1 MLAATAS
8 DYSAAAD
15 NFNRKRVPDMQRE
28 PNLNNAA
35 LMARRQAAIPRGVGQ
50 SHEVFIA
57 KGENAEI
64 WDVEGKRY
72 IDFAGGIAVLNT
84 GHRHPAVIEA
94 VKAQLDQYTHTCFQ
108 VLAYEPYVELAE
120 RINALAPGN
129 FAKKTLFLTT
139 GAEAVENTI
148 KIARAY
154 TKRSAVIAFT
164 SGYHGRTMLTLG
176 LTGKVAPY
184 KTGFGP
190 FPAEIFHAQFPNA
203 LHGISVDDAM
213 ASLESVF
220 KNDVEASRVA
230 AIIIEPVQGEGGF
243 NVAPA
248 EFLQRLRAVCDQHG
262 ILLIADEIQTGAGRT
277 GTWFAIEQ
285 SGVAPD
291 MITMAKSM
299 AGGFPISAV
308 VGRAEVMDAPAPGG
322 LGGTYAGS
330 PVACAAA
337 LAVLDVFAKEN
348 LLERSRK
355 LGEHL
360 RSRLAALAAKQP
372 CIAEVRGLGA
382 MVAIELCKNGDVN
395 QPDAELTKRIVQ
407 QATRRGLVLLSCGT
421 YGNVIRILV
430 PLTAADALVNE
441 GLDILEASLVAALL
455 A

>member
-1 MLAATAS
+1 
-8 DYSAAAD
+8 
-15 NFNRKRVPDMQRE
+15 MQRE

-57 KGENAEI
+57 RGENAEI

-129 FAKKTLFLTT
+129 FAKKTMFLTT

-203 LHGISVDDAM
+203 LHGISIDDAM

-243 NVAPA
+243 NVAPT
-248 EFLQRLRAVCDQHG
+248 EFLQRLRALCDQHG

-291 MITMAKSM
+291 LITMAKSM

-337 LAVLDVFAKEN
+337 LAVLDVFEKEN

-360 RSRLAALAAKQP
+360 RARLRSMAAQQP

-441 GLDILEASLVAALL
+441 GLDILEASLVAAL
-455 A
+455 AA